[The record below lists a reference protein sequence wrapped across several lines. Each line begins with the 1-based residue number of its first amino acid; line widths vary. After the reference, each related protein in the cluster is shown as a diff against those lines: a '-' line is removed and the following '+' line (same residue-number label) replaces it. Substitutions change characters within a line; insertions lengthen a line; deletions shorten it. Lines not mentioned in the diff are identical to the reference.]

1 MEPITTK
8 IDTDKTT
15 SLEKGRE
22 MPTVGDR
29 NRQTDSHT
37 DRQRHVRREKNTFAP
52 LITGENVSS
61 WFFFQR
67 QTLKSIR
74 PALSL
79 LPPSS
84 W

>member
-1 MEPITTK
+1 METE
-8 IDTDKTT
+8 TDRQIVTQT
-15 SLEKGRE
+15 
-22 MPTVGDR
+22 D
-29 NRQTDSHT
+29 RQTDR

-79 LPPSS
+79 LPSS
-84 W
+84 SC